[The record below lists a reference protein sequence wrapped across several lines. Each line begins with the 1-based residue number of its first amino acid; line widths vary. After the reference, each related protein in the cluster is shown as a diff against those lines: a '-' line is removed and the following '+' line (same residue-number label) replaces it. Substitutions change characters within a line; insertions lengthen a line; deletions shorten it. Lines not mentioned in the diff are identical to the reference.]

1 MKFDHDI
8 LFEFLPEED
17 KKSFMVWDNVFCNPN
32 GRDAKAAG
40 VARIVAVYRAPFE
53 YVYKKN
59 KIIPNRKALFIP
71 LDEYELR
78 LKQKLRDNKLDLIL

>member
-17 KKSFMVWDNVFCNPN
+17 KKSFMAWDNVFCNPN

-40 VARIVAVYRAPFE
+40 VTRIVATE
-53 YVYKKN
+53 HHLKKEFSYLYLN
-59 KIIPNRKALFIP
+59 MN
-71 LDEYELR
+71 
-78 LKQKLRDNKLDLIL
+78 

>member
-1 MKFDHDI
+1 MKERQFDQDI

-17 KKSFMVWDNVFCNPN
+17 KKSFMAWDNVFCNPAVLFRTN
-32 GRDAKAAG
+32 GRDGKSAG

-53 YVYKKN
+53 ERV
-59 KIIPNRKALFIP
+59 FIP

-78 LKQKLRDNKLDLIL
+78 LKQKERDFKLNKLGIN

>member
-17 KKSFMVWDNVFCNPN
+17 KKSFMAWDNVFCNPT

-40 VARIVAVYRAPFE
+40 VVRIVAVYRAPFE
-53 YVYKKN
+53 ERV
-59 KIIPNRKALFIP
+59 FIS
-71 LDEYELR
+71 LSDYELK
-78 LKQKLRDNKLDLIL
+78 LKQKLRDNKLDTILCNI

>member
-17 KKSFMVWDNVFCNPN
+17 KKSFMVWDNAFLNVS
-32 GRDAKAAG
+32 RDT
-40 VARIVAVYRAPFE
+40 IVAVYRAPFE
-53 YVYKKN
+53 ERV
-59 KIIPNRKALFIP
+59 LIP

-78 LKQKLRDNKLDLIL
+78 VKEKERDNKLNNLGIC

>member
-1 MKFDHDI
+1 MKFDQDI

-17 KKSFMVWDNVFCNPN
+17 KKSFMAWDNVFCNPN
-32 GRDAKAAG
+32 GRDAKFAG

-53 YVYKKN
+53 ERV
-59 KIIPNRKALFIP
+59 FIP
-71 LDEYELR
+71 LSEYELR

>member
-17 KKSFMVWDNVFCNPN
+17 KKSFMAWDNVFCNPN

-40 VARIVAVYRAPFE
+40 VARIVAIYRAPFE
-53 YVYKKN
+53 ERV
-59 KIIPNRKALFIP
+59 FIP

-78 LKQKLRDNKLDLIL
+78 LKQKLRDNKLETLGV

>member
-1 MKFDHDI
+1 MKERQFDQDI

-17 KKSFMVWDNVFCNPN
+17 KKSFLVWDNAYCNPN
-32 GRDAKAAG
+32 GRDAKSTG

-53 YVYKKN
+53 ERV
-59 KIIPNRKALFIP
+59 FIP

-78 LKQKLRDNKLDLIL
+78 LKQKERDFKLNKLGIN